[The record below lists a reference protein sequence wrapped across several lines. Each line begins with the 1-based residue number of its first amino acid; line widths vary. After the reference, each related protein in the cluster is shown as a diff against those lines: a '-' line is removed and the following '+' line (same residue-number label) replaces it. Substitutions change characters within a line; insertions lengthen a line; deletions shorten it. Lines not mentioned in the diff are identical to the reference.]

1 MNYIELEKIKQ
12 KALEDHI
19 PIIMDD
25 TLEVIEKYLKNEKPT
40 RMLEIG
46 TAVGYSAICFSE
58 FLAENGEIDTIERE
72 TDRVKEAK
80 ENIKRAEVDKKIN
93 IFEGDAVEILPT
105 MNQKYDAVFIDAA
118 KGKYPFFLKEALRML
133 KPTGYIF
140 ADNILYKGYVLSD
153 YNKHK
158 QRTAVR
164 NLREYIKETTENPNL
179 ETEIL
184 EVGDGLAITKLNKPE
199 LLAPAG
205 SFEKAKI
212 AFLYGA
218 DAVYAG
224 TSSLSLRT
232 RADMQ
237 DDDLEK
243 TIKYAHSIGKKV
255 YVTLNIFA
263 WDDKYDEIIEMAKKL
278 EELKPDG
285 IIAADGG
292 VMEILK
298 QYAPS
303 VKINVSTQAN
313 IVSLHAANFWY
324 KNGAKRMIMAREMNK
339 EQLKYI
345 MENKPKEMEVEIFVH
360 GAICFAFSGRCFL
373 SDFLACRSA
382 NLGDC
387 AQSCR
392 WSYNL
397 YAEERNNPGEYM
409 PIETSEYGTSIF
421 SSKDLC
427 LIKEL
432 PEIIDMGV
440 DSLKIEGRLKTEYY
454 LASVINAYRNAIDD
468 YEKDPENYNYTKY
481 LKELEKVKTRGL
493 TTFYFNDRKNKDIQ
507 EYAGKQYNEQYEF
520 GAKVVENLENN
531 LYVVEIRNKLSV
543 GDTLEILIPNQIEP
557 VEFKIEKLYD
567 IDTNEEINAI
577 SPGIKGQKVKIK
589 LPIECKKD
597 WIIRKKK

>member
-1 MNYIELEKIKQ
+1 MKKEK
-12 KALEDHI
+12 
-19 PIIMDD
+19 
-25 TLEVIEKYLKNEKPT
+25 
-40 RMLEIG
+40 EI
-46 TAVGYSAICFSE
+46 
-58 FLAENGEIDTIERE
+58 
-72 TDRVKEAK
+72 
-80 ENIKRAEVDKKIN
+80 
-93 IFEGDAVEILPT
+93 
-105 MNQKYDAVFIDAA
+105 
-118 KGKYPFFLKEALRML
+118 
-133 KPTGYIF
+133 
-140 ADNILYKGYVLSD
+140 
-153 YNKHK
+153 
-158 QRTAVR
+158 
-164 NLREYIKETTENPNL
+164 
-179 ETEIL
+179 
-184 EVGDGLAITKLNKPE
+184 E

-237 DDDLEK
+237 DNDLEK

-263 WDDKYDEIIEMAKKL
+263 WDEKYDEIIEMAKKL

-298 QYAPS
+298 KYAPS

-313 IVSLHAANFWY
+313 IVSMHAANFWY

-345 MENKPKEMEVEIFVH
+345 MENKPEDMEIEIFVH
-360 GAICFAFSGRCFL
+360 GAICFAYSGRCFL

-397 YAEERNNPGEYM
+397 YAEEKNNPGELM
-409 PIETSEYGTSIF
+409 PIETNEYGTSIF

-427 LIKEL
+427 LIKEI
-432 PEIIDMGV
+432 PEIIEMGI

-468 YEKDPENYNYTKY
+468 YKKDPENYDYTKY

-507 EYAGKQYNEQYEF
+507 EYGGRQYNENYEF
-520 GAKVVENLENN
+520 GGKVIETQNDIAII
-531 LYVVEIRNKLSV
+531 EIKNKLSV
-543 GDTLEILIPNQIEP
+543 GDTMEIIIPNKIEP
-557 VEFKIEKLYD
+557 VEFKIENLYD
-567 IDTNEEINAI
+567 IETNEAINSI
-577 SPGIKGQKVKIK
+577 SPGVKGQKVKMK
-589 LPIECKKD
+589 LPIKCENN
-597 WIIRKKK
+597 WILRRKK

>member
-1 MNYIELEKIKQ
+1 MKKEK
-12 KALEDHI
+12 
-19 PIIMDD
+19 
-25 TLEVIEKYLKNEKPT
+25 
-40 RMLEIG
+40 EI
-46 TAVGYSAICFSE
+46 
-58 FLAENGEIDTIERE
+58 
-72 TDRVKEAK
+72 
-80 ENIKRAEVDKKIN
+80 
-93 IFEGDAVEILPT
+93 
-105 MNQKYDAVFIDAA
+105 
-118 KGKYPFFLKEALRML
+118 
-133 KPTGYIF
+133 
-140 ADNILYKGYVLSD
+140 
-153 YNKHK
+153 
-158 QRTAVR
+158 
-164 NLREYIKETTENPNL
+164 
-179 ETEIL
+179 
-184 EVGDGLAITKLNKPE
+184 E
-199 LLAPAG
+199 LLAPAC

-212 AFLYGA
+212 EFLYGA

-237 DDDLEK
+237 DNDLEK

-263 WDDKYDEIIEMAKKL
+263 WDEKYDEIIEMAKKL

-292 VMEILK
+292 VMEVLK
-298 QYAPS
+298 KYAPS

-313 IVSLHAANFWY
+313 IVSMHVANFWY

-345 MENKPKEMEVEIFVH
+345 MENKPEDMEIEIFVH
-360 GAICFAFSGRCFL
+360 GAICFAYSGRCFL

-397 YAEERNNPGEYM
+397 YAEEKNNPGELM
-409 PIETSEYGTSIF
+409 PIETNEYGTSIF

-427 LIKEL
+427 LIKEI
-432 PEIIDMGV
+432 PEIIEMGI

-468 YEKDPENYNYTKY
+468 YKKDPENYDYTKY

-507 EYAGKQYNEQYEF
+507 EYGGRQYNENYEF
-520 GAKVVENLENN
+520 GGKVIETQNDIAII
-531 LYVVEIRNKLSV
+531 EIKNKLSV
-543 GDTLEILIPNQIEP
+543 GDTMEIIIPNKIEP
-557 VEFKIEKLYD
+557 VEFKIKNLYD
-567 IDTNEEINAI
+567 IETNETINSI
-577 SPGIKGQKVKIK
+577 SPGVKGQKVKMK
-589 LPIECKKD
+589 LPIKCENN
-597 WIIRKKK
+597 WILRRKK

>member
-1 MNYIELEKIKQ
+1 MKQEK
-12 KALEDHI
+12 
-19 PIIMDD
+19 
-25 TLEVIEKYLKNEKPT
+25 
-40 RMLEIG
+40 EI
-46 TAVGYSAICFSE
+46 
-58 FLAENGEIDTIERE
+58 
-72 TDRVKEAK
+72 
-80 ENIKRAEVDKKIN
+80 
-93 IFEGDAVEILPT
+93 
-105 MNQKYDAVFIDAA
+105 
-118 KGKYPFFLKEALRML
+118 
-133 KPTGYIF
+133 
-140 ADNILYKGYVLSD
+140 
-153 YNKHK
+153 
-158 QRTAVR
+158 
-164 NLREYIKETTENPNL
+164 
-179 ETEIL
+179 
-184 EVGDGLAITKLNKPE
+184 E

-237 DDDLEK
+237 DNDLEK

-263 WDDKYDEIIEMAKKL
+263 WDEKYDEIIEMAKKL

-298 QYAPS
+298 KYAPS

-313 IVSLHAANFWY
+313 IVSMHAANFWY

-345 MENKPKEMEVEIFVH
+345 MENKPEDMEIEIFVH
-360 GAICFAFSGRCFL
+360 GAICFAYSGRCFL

-397 YAEERNNPGEYM
+397 YAEEKNNPGELM
-409 PIETSEYGTSIF
+409 PIETNEYGTSIF

-427 LIKEL
+427 LIKEI
-432 PEIIDMGV
+432 PEIIDMGI

-468 YEKDPENYNYTKY
+468 YKKDPEDYDYTKY

-507 EYAGKQYNEQYEF
+507 EYGGRQYNENYEF
-520 GAKVVENLENN
+520 GGKVIETQNDIAII
-531 LYVVEIRNKLSV
+531 EIKNKLSV
-543 GDTLEILIPNQIEP
+543 GDTMEIIVPNKIEP
-557 VEFKIEKLYD
+557 IEFKIENLYD
-567 IDTNEEINAI
+567 IETDEAINAI
-577 SPGIKGQKVKIK
+577 SPGVKGQKVKMK
-589 LPIECKKD
+589 LPIKCENN
-597 WIIRKKK
+597 WILRRKK

>member
-1 MNYIELEKIKQ
+1 MIKFVKHKCEKIK
-12 KALEDHI
+12 KRG
-19 PIIMDD
+19 
-25 TLEVIEKYLKNEKPT
+25 KK
-40 RMLEIG
+40 
-46 TAVGYSAICFSE
+46 
-58 FLAENGEIDTIERE
+58 
-72 TDRVKEAK
+72 VKK
-80 ENIKRAEVDKKIN
+80 V
-93 IFEGDAVEILPT
+93 
-105 MNQKYDAVFIDAA
+105 
-118 KGKYPFFLKEALRML
+118 
-133 KPTGYIF
+133 
-140 ADNILYKGYVLSD
+140 
-153 YNKHK
+153 
-158 QRTAVR
+158 
-164 NLREYIKETTENPNL
+164 
-179 ETEIL
+179 
-184 EVGDGLAITKLNKPE
+184 E

-205 SFEKAKI
+205 SYEKARI

-218 DAVYAG
+218 DAVYCG

-232 RADMQ
+232 RADMK

-263 WDDKYDEIIEMAKKL
+263 WDEKYEEIIEMAKKL
-278 EELKPDG
+278 EVLNPDG

-292 VMEILK
+292 VIEVLK

-303 VKINVSTQAN
+303 VAINVSTQAN

-324 KNGAKRMIMAREMNK
+324 HNGAKRMIMAREMNK

-345 MENKPKEMEVEIFVH
+345 MENKPEGMEIEIFIH

-373 SDFLACRSA
+373 SDFMSCRSA

-397 YAEERNNPGEYM
+397 YAEEKNNPGELM

-427 LIKEL
+427 LIKEI

-454 LASVINAYRNAIDD
+454 LASVIGAYRNAIDD
-468 YEKDPENYNYTKY
+468 YEKDPEHYDYTKY

-493 TTFYFNDRKNKDIQ
+493 TTFYFNDRNNKDIQ
-507 EYAGKQYNEQYEF
+507 EYGGRQYNEQYEF
-520 GAKVVENLENN
+520 GGKVVEYDEEKS
-531 LYVVEIRNKLSV
+531 VIEIKNKLQV
-543 GDTLEILIPNQIEP
+543 GDKMEILIPYKLEP
-557 VEFKIEKLYD
+557 VQFTIENLWDYD
-567 IDTNEEINAI
+567 TKEEIPSV
-577 SPGIKGQKVKIK
+577 SPGVKGQKVLMK
-589 LPIECKKD
+589 LPIKCEKD
-597 WIIRKKK
+597 WIIRREK

>member
-1 MNYIELEKIKQ
+1 M
-12 KALEDHI
+12 
-19 PIIMDD
+19 
-25 TLEVIEKYLKNEKPT
+25 
-40 RMLEIG
+40 
-46 TAVGYSAICFSE
+46 
-58 FLAENGEIDTIERE
+58 
-72 TDRVKEAK
+72 
-80 ENIKRAEVDKKIN
+80 
-93 IFEGDAVEILPT
+93 
-105 MNQKYDAVFIDAA
+105 
-118 KGKYPFFLKEALRML
+118 
-133 KPTGYIF
+133 
-140 ADNILYKGYVLSD
+140 
-153 YNKHK
+153 
-158 QRTAVR
+158 
-164 NLREYIKETTENPNL
+164 
-179 ETEIL
+179 
-184 EVGDGLAITKLNKPE
+184 NKPE

-232 RADMQ
+232 RADMK
-237 DDDLEK
+237 DDDLEN

-263 WDDKYDEIIEMAKKL
+263 WDEKYEEIIEMAKKL
-278 EELKPDG
+278 EILKPDG

-292 VMEILK
+292 VIEILK
-298 QYAPS
+298 QYAPD

-313 IVSLHAANFWY
+313 IVSLHSANFWY
-324 KNGAKRMIMAREMNK
+324 KNGARRMIMAREMNK

-345 MENKPKEMEVEIFVH
+345 MANKPKDMEIEIFIH

-397 YAEERNNPGEYM
+397 YAEEKNHPGEYM
-409 PIETSEYGTSIF
+409 PLETSEYGTSIF

-427 LIKEL
+427 LIKEI
-432 PEIIDMGV
+432 PEIIDMGI

-468 YEKDPENYNYTKY
+468 YEKDPEHYDYTKY

-507 EYAGKQYNEQYEF
+507 EYSGRQYNEKYEF
-520 GAKVVENLENN
+520 GAKVVNGESEIST
-531 LYVVEIRNKLSV
+531 VEIRNKLSV
-543 GDTLEILIPNQIEP
+543 GDTLEIIEP
-557 VEFKIEKLYD
+557 NKIEPIEFKIEKLYD
-567 IDTNEEINAI
+567 VETNEEIDSV
-577 SPGIKGQKVKIK
+577 SPGVKGQQVKIK
-589 LPIECKKD
+589 LPIKCKKD
-597 WIIRKKK
+597 WIIRRKK